1 MQAALYNNISLLI
14 NPIKIIKDNNLEINI
29 ICILNKINNKNPEF
43 RELIFNIHDSFIDKE
58 LDFFYIPFENYRIV
72 FIKNEDNEEKI
83 ITFYGEFRD
92 DKLVKILDVGY
103 IDLVQN
109 IKGL

>member
-1 MQAALYNNISLLI
+1 MQVLHNI
-14 NPIKIIKDNNLEINI
+14 
-29 ICILNKINNKNPEF
+29 
-43 RELIFNIHDSFIDKE
+43 
-58 LDFFYIPFENYRIV
+58 DFFYIPFENYRIV